1 MDRVAGVTSTG
12 SKRAAALFGA
22 AGESAQ
28 LRMTRSSGC
37 SVWDSEGREYVD
49 YIMGLG
55 SVALGYGHP
64 EVTRAVAE
72 AAQLGVV
79 GPLPPVLEEELAAD
93 LCRLIPWLERVRFLK
108 TGAGAMAAAVRLAR
122 VVTGRDAVLGC
133 GYHGWLDWCQTREGR
148 GTPAAVRALYGELP
162 FNDADRTR
170 EMIRAAGGRL
180 AAVVFEPVIS
190 EPPDPHWLAV
200 LREETLRT
208 GALLVADEIKTAC
221 RLAIGGGCERYGIRP
236 DLMVIGKAIANGFP
250 LAAVG
255 GRADVMEA
263 VSRTWI
269 SSTLATEF
277 VSLAASRATLAAMVQ
292 AQVPAHLT
300 RVGTR
305 LLAGLQALATAHPE
319 LAVRAAGLPEMC
331 FLEYRDEA
339 VSGRVATAC
348 AARGLLFKRSAYNF
362 VSLAHDEAMVERTL
376 GILDDALAAV
386 GRAAL
391 SP

>member
-1 MDRVAGVTSTG
+1 MDRVAGSTSTG
-12 SKRAAALFGA
+12 SKRSAALFGA
-22 AGESAQ
+22 EGESAS

-55 SVALGYGHP
+55 SVALGYGYP

-79 GPLPPVLEEELAAD
+79 GPLPPVLEEALAAD

-108 TGAGAMAAAVRLAR
+108 TGAEAMAAAVRLAR

-133 GYHGWLDWCQTREGR
+133 GYHGWLDWCQTRAGR
-148 GTPAAVRALYGELP
+148 GTPEAVSALYGELP
-162 FNDADRTR
+162 FNDPERTR
-170 EMIRAAGGRL
+170 AMIRGAGGSL
-180 AAVVFEPVIS
+180 AAVVFEPVIL

-200 LREETLRT
+200 LREETLRG

-277 VSLAASRATLAAMVQ
+277 VSLAASQATLAAMVQ

-305 LLAGLQALATAHPE
+305 LLAGLQTLAAAHPD

-331 FLEYRDEA
+331 FLEYRDEP

-348 AARGLLFKRSAYNF
+348 AARGLLFKRNAYNF
-362 VSLAHDEAMVERTL
+362 VSLAHDEATVDRTL
-376 GILDDALAAV
+376 GILEDALSSV
-386 GRAAL
+386 GSQL
-391 SP
+391 SS

>member
-1 MDRVAGVTSTG
+1 VDRVAGFTSTG
-12 SKRAAALFGA
+12 SKRSAALFGA
-22 AGESAQ
+22 EGESAS

-79 GPLPPVLEEELAAD
+79 GPLPPVLEEALAAD

-108 TGAGAMAAAVRLAR
+108 TGAEAMAAAVRLAR

-162 FNDADRTR
+162 FNDAERTR
-170 EMIRAAGGRL
+170 EMIRAAGGSL
-180 AAVVFEPVIS
+180 AAVVFEPVIL
-190 EPPDPHWLAV
+190 EPPDPQWLAV
-200 LREETLRT
+200 LREETLRS
-208 GALLVADEIKTAC
+208 GALLVADEVKTAC
-221 RLAIGGGCERYGIRP
+221 RIAIGGGCERYGIRP
-236 DLMVIGKAIANGFP
+236 DLVVIGKAIANGFP

-255 GRADVMEA
+255 GRADVMDA

-331 FLEYRDEA
+331 FLEYRDEP

-376 GILDDALAAV
+376 GILDDALSAV
-386 GRAAL
+386 GRAML
-391 SP
+391 SS

>member
-1 MDRVAGVTSTG
+1 MDRVAGITSTG
-12 SKRAAALFGA
+12 SKRPGALFGA
-22 AGESAQ
+22 EAEAAP

-37 SVWDSEGREYVD
+37 AVWDSEGREYVD

-64 EVTRAVAE
+64 DVTRAVVE

-79 GPLPPVLEEELAAD
+79 GPLPPVLEEGLAAD

-108 TGAGAMAAAVRLAR
+108 TGAEAMAAAVRLAR
-122 VVTGRDAVLGC
+122 VATGRDAVLGC

-148 GTPAAVRALYGELP
+148 GTPAAVMALYGEVP
-162 FNDADRTR
+162 FNDAEKTR
-170 EMIRAAGGRL
+170 ELIRATGERL
-180 AAVVFEPVIS
+180 AAVVFEPVIL
-190 EPPDPHWLAV
+190 EPPNPQWLAV

-208 GALLVADEIKTAC
+208 GALLVADEVKTVC
-221 RLAIGGGCERYGIRP
+221 RLAVGGGCERYGIRP
-236 DLMVIGKAIANGFP
+236 DLVVIGKAIANGFP

-255 GRADVMEA
+255 GRADVMDA

-277 VSLAASRATLAAMVQ
+277 VSLAACRATLAAMVRDE
-292 AQVPAHLT
+292 VPAHLT
-300 RVGTR
+300 RVGTG
-305 LLAGLQALATAHPE
+305 LLAGLRALATAYPE
-319 LAVRAAGLPEMC
+319 LGVRATGLPEMC
-331 FLEYRDEA
+331 FLEYGDEA

-362 VSLAHDEAMVERTL
+362 VSLAHDEAAVDRAL
-376 GILDDALAAV
+376 GILDEALSAV
-386 GRAAL
+386 GGAAL
-391 SP
+391 SS

>member
-1 MDRVAGVTSTG
+1 MDRVAGFTSTG
-12 SKRAAALFGA
+12 SKRSAALFGA
-22 AGESAQ
+22 EGESAS

-79 GPLPPVLEEELAAD
+79 GPLPPVLEEALAVD

-108 TGAGAMAAAVRLAR
+108 TGAEAMAAAVRLAR

-162 FNDADRTR
+162 FNDAERTR
-170 EMIRAAGGRL
+170 EMIRAAGGSL
-180 AAVVFEPVIS
+180 AAVVFEPVIL
-190 EPPDPHWLAV
+190 EPPDPQWLAV
-200 LREETLRT
+200 LREETLRS
-208 GALLVADEIKTAC
+208 GALLVADEVKTAC
-221 RLAIGGGCERYGIRP
+221 RIAIGGGCERYGIRP
-236 DLMVIGKAIANGFP
+236 DLVVIGKAIANGFP

-255 GRADVMEA
+255 GRADVMDA

-277 VSLAASRATLAAMVQ
+277 VSLAASRATLAVMVE

-300 RVGTR
+300 RVGTW

-331 FLEYRDEA
+331 FLEYRDEP

-376 GILDDALAAV
+376 GILDDALSAV
-386 GRAAL
+386 GRAML
-391 SP
+391 SS